1 MRRAA
6 TTLLDRLNFTLHWIL
21 KLTLDGCWIN
31 INAVAGEKGGRGKRI
46 FCGASVESNLLHDM
60 AMKII
65 EVDDTTER
73 LLKAS

>member
-31 INAVAGEKGGRGKRI
+31 INAVVGEKGGRGKRI
-46 FCGASVESNLLHDM
+46 ICGANVESNLLHEM

-65 EVDDTTER
+65 EVDDITER